1 MSVCGTAWIPSCRH
15 SHVCPE
21 LKWPHH
27 GWNCRWTI
35 SELCVVFC
43 PVICWFAEICTDLW
57 ATLERSRTDILSRSS
72 TLTLQGN
79 SCTTSGMWFAMSPTS
94 YLIFFGGGGRG
105 GEGINVLNK
114 MEKHCPNLPT
124 FEMIVFTLYA
134 CCFQG
139 LFVILLSNF

>member
-1 MSVCGTAWIPSCRH
+1 M
-15 SHVCPE
+15 
-21 LKWPHH
+21 HH
-27 GWNCRWTI
+27 FWY
-35 SELCVVFC
+35 
-43 PVICWFAEICTDLW
+43 VICYEP
-57 ATLERSRTDILSRSS
+57 
-72 TLTLQGN
+72 N
-79 SCTTSGMWFAMSPTS
+79 
-94 YLIFFGGGGRG
+94 LIPDFWGGG